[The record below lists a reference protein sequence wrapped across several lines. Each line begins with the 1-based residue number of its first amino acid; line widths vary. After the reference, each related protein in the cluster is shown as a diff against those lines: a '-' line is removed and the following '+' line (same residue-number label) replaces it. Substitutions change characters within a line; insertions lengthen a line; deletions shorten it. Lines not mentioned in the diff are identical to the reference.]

1 MVGVPID
8 NDEYVL
14 ERARGIVKEGGTDH
28 LASCLANKPDKQSA
42 ILIITESVGQR
53 TGYLQ
58 RALDTQLSLEARRRA
73 DNRAQQWEYEKIL
86 ELPGAAE
93 AQSFFEK
100 ACPDDRLTIQPHQQA
115 QARLST
121 GVLSLIHI

>member
-1 MVGVPID
+1 M
-8 NDEYVL
+8 YK
-14 ERARGIVKEGGTDH
+14 R
-28 LASCLANKPDKQSA
+28 Q
-42 ILIITESVGQR
+42 
-53 TGYLQ
+53 
-58 RALDTQLSLEARRRA
+58 LDTQLSLEARRRA

-121 GVLSLIHI
+121 GVRGLGLPSAEARRMSASVGSKVGIL

>member
-58 RALDTQLSLEARRRA
+58 RALDTQLPSKHAGGQTTGHNSGNTRKSSSY
-73 DNRAQQWEYEKIL
+73 RAQRRHSRFSRK
-86 ELPGAAE
+86 
-93 AQSFFEK
+93 
-100 ACPDDRLTIQPHQQA
+100 R
-115 QARLST
+115 ARM
-121 GVLSLIHI
+121 ID